1 MKKKYTIPQIIY
13 SAVEQAVKNGTVPL
27 PLASLSPIRG
37 AIMSAVA
44 WESFFLQQEYMN
56 YSAPLR
62 KPENSPE
69 RKD

>member
-1 MKKKYTIPQIIY
+1 MKEKYTIPQIIY

-37 AIMSAVA
+37 VMVSAAA
-44 WESFFLQQEYMN
+44 WESFFLQQDYIN
-56 YSAPLR
+56 SALSR
-62 KPENSPE
+62 KTENSPE